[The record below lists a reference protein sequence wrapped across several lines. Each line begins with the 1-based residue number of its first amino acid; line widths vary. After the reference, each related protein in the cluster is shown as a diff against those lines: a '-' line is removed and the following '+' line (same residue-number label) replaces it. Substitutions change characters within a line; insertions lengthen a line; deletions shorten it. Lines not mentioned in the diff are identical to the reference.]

1 MRGTPLIAPLCQ
13 PGTKQRWMALWRSA
27 LFSSTRLRSKN
38 LMSGCTC
45 RPFIPVCA
53 GSGSG
58 MQNPLANFIGVFSL
72 VRVVRGFQV
81 NPLCRHN
88 ITRSDRQIG
97 NMYISYY
104 RATSNSIKII
114 SKYNA
119 LGVVT
124 FYKLIDQLFQCL
136 LSHGLSQ
143 CTRSSDSLLKDYTFY
158 FKCLI

>member
-1 MRGTPLIAPLCQ
+1 
-13 PGTKQRWMALWRSA
+13 
-27 LFSSTRLRSKN
+27 
-38 LMSGCTC
+38 
-45 RPFIPVCA
+45 
-53 GSGSG
+53 

-72 VRVVRGFQV
+72 VRDVRGFQV
-81 NPLCRHN
+81 NPLCRHD

-104 RATSNSIKII
+104 RATSNSIQII

-143 CTRSSDSLLKDYTFY
+143 CTRSSDSLPRELTET
-158 FKCLI
+158 L